1 MRTVKFADAAADAD
15 DAAAMGA
22 AIAAHGP
29 HPCAAAGGA
38 GGTAGAAPIW
48 QRQALYCTAIPGEPA
63 PVVVVGG
70 APTRATTTAAAA
82 AAAPKRSREEDA
94 AAGDAMD
101 ADDGGA
107 TAQPT
112 AKTVKAGAAA
122 APPPQ
127 LQPAFPPPAPGD
139 CVVFVYPAGGDGS
152 GQPAAHALPA
162 APRLNEIVEVWGV
175 LSRTPDPGCLGG
187 GCEGGFDDD
196 DDGGAAALAAATAW
210 GGLPPSSL
218 VPRVHALFVRPAPA
232 LPPHHVAAAAAVG
245 GPVSPLTIPPRSLAP
260 PHPAAP
266 AARAA
271 AAGALAAA
279 LGGDALAAEYL
290 LLQLVSRAR
299 AADVGGAGGVRAGLA
314 SLAPG
319 VLALNLCGCPT
330 AEPAAPGGAASSAL
344 SPFAA
349 RLAAT
354 LAALAPRCIALP
366 VTVPALNAPPAG
378 RFRPAACPATD
389 RLRPRAPLQVAP
401 ATQVLLDETALAPGK
416 LTPAGLDNARALQEL
431 LADKAV
437 GYEFGAGARVPMP
450 ADAAVTVL
458 SGAASSVLR
467 SSVDLVLPLDPAC
480 AASAGAAA
488 GAPPPLPPPMPPPW
502 RAPCLRARARAT
514 ASTWAPTASARLCHR
529 PRPRP
534 PRRGASRGRTA
545 TRPPRPSSTGSWTG
559 WPPPGRRAAAAA
571 VRPQLRPRP
580 TCRAPSTARWSWRAC
595 SPSRTARGGCPRTAG
610 TGRSPWRPPG
620 RPGWRTACGPCG
632 VGRRVREKEE
642 REDGE
647 VGERE
652 VGGWSERERD
662 EKKKTSKTN
671 INITTSHPARRQHP
685 AHHRLRAGLIGH
697 KLAPAQG
704 GRGGRHGRRVAA
716 AHPHPPVE
724 ADRSLKRQARRAEG
738 GQESVLPAQQ
748 AAGVGCRRPDQGAA
762 PQGAIPG
769 RPARGVGADQ
779 PPLLARAARGGDAA
793 KDKVTCAQ
801 IGPVAPR
808 RALKGQGGQGEGEG
822 RAHVHAPPLAVA
834 VNDDADDAV
843 AERRAVP
850 ASPARHPQLGRGPAR
865 RAEHACAGGHE
876 PGGRRGGSGGL
887 RGAGAGRGSHPG
899 VGDEAGADAQGAGG
913 RQGGDAV
920 AGRDKL
926 GGEGDEEGREV

>member
-1 MRTVKFADAAADAD
+1 VRTVKFADAAADAD

-70 APTRATTTAAAA
+70 APTRAITTAAAA

-210 GGLPPSSL
+210 GCLPPSSL

-488 GAPPPLPPPMPPPW
+488 GAPPPLPPPDAAALARALFAGARACDGFDLGANGQCEAVPPPSP
-502 RAPCLRARARAT
+502 APA
-514 ASTWAPTASARLCHR
+514 ASGGESGTDGDAPS
-529 PRPRP
+529 P
-534 PRRGASRGRTA
+534 PVVDWIVDWMAA
-545 TRPPRPSSTGSWTG
+545 TRAASGGGSG
-559 WPPPGRRAAAAA
+559 KAAAAA
-571 VRPQLRPRP
+571 AADLQGALHRTVEL
-580 TCRAPSTARWSWRAC
+580 ARLLAL
-595 SPSRTARGGCPRTAG
+595 
-610 TGRSPWRPPG
+610 
-620 RPGWRTACGPCG
+620 
-632 VGRRVREKEE
+632 
-642 REDGE
+642 
-647 VGERE
+647 
-652 VGGWSERERD
+652 
-662 EKKKTSKTN
+662 
-671 INITTSHPARRQHP
+671 SH
-685 AHHRLRAGLIGH
+685 G
-697 KLAPAQG
+697 
-704 GRGGRHGRRVAA
+704 
-716 AHPHPPVE
+716 
-724 ADRSLKRQARRAEG
+724 EG
-738 GQESVLPAQQ
+738 GLSKD
-748 AAGVGCRRPDQGAA
+748 RWDGAVA
-762 PQGAIPG
+762 MEA
-769 RPARGVGADQ
+769 
-779 PPLLARAARGGDAA
+779 ARAAR
-793 KDKVTCAQ
+793 
-801 IGPVAPR
+801 VADR
-808 RALKGQGGQGEGEG
+808 L
-822 RAHVHAPPLAVA
+822 
-834 VNDDADDAV
+834 
-843 AERRAVP
+843 RAV
-850 ASPARHPQLGRGPAR
+850 
-865 RAEHACAGGHE
+865 
-876 PGGRRGGSGGL
+876 RGGAA
-887 RGAGAGRGSHPG
+887 RA
-899 VGDEAGADAQGAGG
+899 
-913 RQGGDAV
+913 
-920 AGRDKL
+920 
-926 GGEGDEEGREV
+926 